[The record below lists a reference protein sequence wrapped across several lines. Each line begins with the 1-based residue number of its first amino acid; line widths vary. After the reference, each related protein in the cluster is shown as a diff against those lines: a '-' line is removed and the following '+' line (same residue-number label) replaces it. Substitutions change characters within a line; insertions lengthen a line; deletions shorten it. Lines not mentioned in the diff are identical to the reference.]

1 MAEDFDPILFSLLIQ
16 EQQEERLKAV
26 AKQQMHDRRQ
36 QPYSIYLGT
45 NSEGQALVRPLGST
59 GVTAS
64 KALSNTQPSM
74 GQIGRGFT
82 GGFDTGIVRSPE
94 VEVYG
99 KLTGEVAILAIVRVA
114 DNTYQVWLGGNQPPR
129 LVMGGLQN
137 SPSAYLDL
145 IGPGKN
151 DWVVGVSWR
160 QGATL
165 ETTAIAM
172 RYGVQDPHTDWQILD
187 NPGCQYLRY
196 YGMGF
201 WCSNAFNYAAF
212 NYAASTSTPFPDP
225 IDPPPGLGAYTKTR
239 GHGQTGGNSTISVE
253 YWENAS
259 INGALSVQV
268 QGGTEQSGFIAYSAP
283 LVYTGINRNAERG
296 VVVAE
301 WEGSASGPGY
311 LGPENTPCSG
321 TEAVIT
327 GTATAPR
334 RNQTSTTTTEL
345 QLSTQSYSFKAEN
358 GVFSASVGTHTY
370 SYQRSSTLTTHTNG
384 DYWKTLGYLA
394 SCKNYVTESGQPTK
408 IWSIEHTNSEAWGT
422 LPATTTQ
429 TASDRTSTL
438 ANNYE
443 VAPGVVKS
451 NGYEFLQQPNQNIAT
466 ATTHYWSPNAV
477 AFGGNAKSYSL
488 FTQSGEAYINSQT
501 SGRPSFYGNS
511 TSQGTAYL
519 DYKGQTLTLV
529 NPLET
534 YRKTWI
540 DKPDSPY
547 PTGYEPEFLPY
558 ERLPNG
564 NYNYD
569 KNDVFK
575 NNVKFNISKF
585 TGALINGKVEFTKTT
600 KTAQKKAL
608 NLKKVQAIAKAG
620 TYATLANIKYWAKS

>member
-1 MAEDFDPILFSLLIQ
+1 MPTDRLDQNRKNAALDRIAHDKRVAERSQIGIQ
-16 EQQEERLKAV
+16 GKA
-26 AKQQMHDRRQ
+26 
-36 QPYSIYLGT
+36 
-45 NSEGQALVRPLGST
+45 EGQYLASGGTAT
-59 GVTAS
+59 GQVVVPQRSGDVSQIDARHRTE
-64 KALSNTQPSM
+64 LPDEPQPIFVK
-74 GQIGRGFT
+74 G
-82 GGFDTGIVRSPE
+82 D
-94 VEVYG
+94 
-99 KLTGEVAILAIVRVA
+99 VAILAIVQVA
-114 DNTYQVWLGGNQPPR
+114 DNTYQVWLGGNQSPR
-129 LVMGGLQN
+129 LVIGGLQN

-151 DWVVGVSWR
+151 DWVVGVTWR

-165 ETTAIAM
+165 PTTAIAM

-212 NYAASTSTPFPDP
+212 NYTTSTSTPFPDP
-225 IDPPPGLGAYTKTR
+225 IDPPPGLGAYTKT
-239 GHGQTGGNSTISVE
+239 GYHGQTGGESTHSVE

-268 QGGTEQSGFIAYSAP
+268 QGGTERSGFIAYSAP
-283 LVYTGINRNAERG
+283 LIYTGINRSAERG

-311 LGPENTPCSG
+311 LGPENTACNLTDPP
-321 TEAVIT
+321 IT

-345 QLSTQSYSFKAEN
+345 RLSTQSYSFKAEN
-358 GVFSASVGTHTY
+358 GVFSASVGTHAY
-370 SYQRSSTLTTHTNG
+370 DYQRVQTLTTYANA
-384 DYWKTLGYLA
+384 DFFRSRSYLA
-394 SCKNYVTESGQPTK
+394 NCQEYTSPNAQL
-408 IWSIEHTNSEAWGT
+408 WSIGITANEQWPFIPSANA
-422 LPATTTQ
+422 Q
-429 TASDRTSTL
+429 TISDRTSTL

-451 NGYEFLQQPNQNIAT
+451 NGYEFLQQSNQNIST

-477 AFGGNAKSYSL
+477 AFGGSAKSYSL

-519 DYKGQTLTLV
+519 DYKSQTLTLV

-575 NNVKFNISKF
+575 NNVEFDISKF
-585 TGALINGKVEFTKTT
+585 IGALVNEKVSFTKTT
-600 KTAQKKAL
+600 KTARKKAL

-620 TYATLANIKYWAKS
+620 TTPSIEDIKYWAKS

>member
-1 MAEDFDPILFSLLIQ
+1 VPTDRLDQNRKNAALDRIAHDKRVAERSQIGIQ
-16 EQQEERLKAV
+16 GKA
-26 AKQQMHDRRQ
+26 
-36 QPYSIYLGT
+36 
-45 NSEGQALVRPLGST
+45 EGQYLASG
-59 GVTAS
+59 GTA
-64 KALSNTQPSM
+64 T
-74 GQIGRGFT
+74 GQIVIPQRSGDVRQIDARHRTELPDEPQPIFV
-82 GGFDTGIVRSPE
+82 GGDI
-94 VEVYG
+94 
-99 KLTGEVAILAIVRVA
+99 AILATVRVA

-129 LVMGGLQN
+129 LVIDGLQN

-145 IGPGKN
+145 IGPSKN
-151 DWVVGVSWR
+151 DWVVGISWR

-172 RYGVQDPHTDWQILD
+172 RYGVQDPHADWQVLD
-187 NPGCQYLRY
+187 NPGCQYLSY

-212 NYAASTSTPFPDP
+212 NYTTSTSAPFPDP
-225 IDPPPGLGAYTKTR
+225 VASPPGLGVYTKT
-239 GHGQTGGNSTISVE
+239 GYHGQTGGESTHSVE

-259 INGALSVQV
+259 INGALSAQAE
-268 QGGTEQSGFIAYSAP
+268 GGTEQTGFIAYSAP
-283 LVYTGINRNAERG
+283 LTYTGINRNAERR
-296 VVVAE
+296 VVAAE
-301 WEGSASGPGY
+301 WEGNATGPGY
-311 LGPENTPCSG
+311 LGPENTACNLTDPQ
-321 TEAVIT
+321 IT
-327 GTATAPR
+327 GTANAPR
-334 RNQTSTTTTEL
+334 RNQISTTTIEL

-370 SYQRSSTLTTHTNG
+370 SYQRVQTLTTHTNA
-384 DYWKTLGYLA
+384 DFFRSRIYLA
-394 SCKNYVTESGQPTK
+394 NCQAYTSPNAQL
-408 IWSIEHTNSEAWGT
+408 WSIGNTASEEWPFIPSANT
-422 LPATTTQ
+422 ETI
-429 TASDRTSTL
+429 SDRTSTL

-511 TSQGTAYL
+511 TSQGIAYL

-547 PTGYEPEFLPY
+547 PTGYEPKFLPY

-585 TGALINGKVEFTKTT
+585 TGALINEKVEFTETT

-608 NLKKVQAIAKAG
+608 NLKKVQAIAKTG
-620 TYATLANIKYWAKS
+620 TTPSVADIRYWA